1 MALQKR
7 NGINRRTFLKSGMA
21 GAAGIALG
29 AAASPLMAQSNALA
43 SEHVCSFSA
52 TLDAP
57 QVVGPT
63 PDGLRQIVYTTGGTL
78 TGTKI
83 NGTLLAGGGD
93 WLRVRSDGVF
103 VVDVRA
109 TVQLDDGSLAF
120 MSYPG
125 YAVMPQEMFG
135 RILGGEEVDGSEY
148 YFRVS
153 PRFETA
159 SEQYGWLNHTIFI
172 GTGQLGP
179 GLASV
184 TYEFYQIL

>member
-1 MALQKR
+1 MTQHKT

-21 GAAGIALG
+21 GATGLALG
-29 AAASPLMAQSNALA
+29 ATASPLLAQSSALA
-43 SEHVCSFSA
+43 SEHVCTFSA

-63 PDGLRQIVYTTGGTL
+63 PDGMRQIVYTTGGTL
-78 TGTKI
+78 TGSKI
-83 NGTLLAGGGD
+83 NGTLLVGGGD

-103 VVDVRA
+103 IIDVRA
-109 TVQLDDGSLAF
+109 TVQLDDGNLAYL
-120 MSYPG
+120 SYPG

-148 YFRVS
+148 YFRVL

-159 SEQYGWLNHTIFI
+159 SEQYAWLNHSIFVA
-172 GTGQLGP
+172 TGQLGP

-184 TYEFYQIL
+184 VYEMYQIL